1 MNDVTNSQENNIDF
15 DDISNKVLLVDDN
28 DNLLAS
34 IKRQFR
40 KQIKLETANSG
51 ALGLERIKNEGPYAV
66 VISDMQMPEMDG
78 ITFLSKVRELS
89 NQTIR
94 IMLTGNANLDVA
106 TDGINK
112 GSLFRFLTKPV
123 AKELLLSTI
132 MDGIEQYKLV
142 AEHEQL
148 FSIINKQNTQLKDLN
163 QNLEEKVNLR
173 TADLNKANET
183 LKKQN
188 IEVIMTFSKIIELR
202 PGIAKEHAVYG
213 VINMLKRLK
222 NDYPVNQVAI
232 IFDAKGKTF
241 RDEMFPDYKANR
253 PSMPDD
259 LRGQIAPLHELIKAL
274 GFPLIAIPGVEADDV
289 IGTFA
294 KQAEI
299 MGMDVVISTGDKDLA
314 QLVTKHISLIDTM
327 KNQALD
333 IAAVEEKFG
342 VLPEQII
349 DYLALV
355 GDTSDNVPGVPKVGP
370 KTAVK
375 WLKQHQNIANIIEK
389 ADEFTGKVGE
399 NLRSSIEQLRL
410 SYQLVTIKCDVL
422 IDKHKQ
428 LSESIEQLQLK
439 APDIDKIKQLY
450 SQLEFKNW
458 LAKLLEDEKIISILT
473 IYLIKYY

>member
-202 PGIAKEHAVYG
+202 PGIAKEHAKYIAQKASAIGEKMGMGKVEAQDTLIAGLLLQIGKMSLPERLITRPLMSLTSIERDDFRQHAVKGQALLAGLKHLNKPALYIRG
-213 VINMLKRLK
+213 QYERYNGAGSPDALIGDAIPLASRILAVIQ
-222 NDYPVNQVAI
+222 DYLSYTEGQMTGKKLLGRDVENTLLRN
-232 IFDAKGKTF
+232 KGKAY
-241 RDEMFPDYKANR
+241 DPQVV
-253 PSMPDD
+253 D
-259 LRGQIAPLHELIKAL
+259 LFLESITTNAGLGTHIVNCEWFELQPGMQIAEVKAYD
-274 GFPLIAIPGVEADDV
+274 AVYCKNQ
-289 IGTFA
+289 T
-294 KQAEI
+294 
-299 MGMDVVISTGDKDLA
+299 
-314 QLVTKHISLIDTM
+314 VTKKLI
-327 KNQALD
+327 
-333 IAAVEEKFG
+333 EE
-342 VLPEQII
+342 
-349 DYLALV
+349 
-355 GDTSDNVPGVPKVGP
+355 
-370 KTAVK
+370 
-375 WLKQHQNIANIIEK
+375 
-389 ADEFTGKVGE
+389 
-399 NLRSSIEQLRL
+399 
-410 SYQLVTIKCDVL
+410 
-422 IDKHKQ
+422 
-428 LSESIEQLQLK
+428 
-439 APDIDKIKQLY
+439 IKQLRKE
-450 SQLEFKNW
+450 SGDNLQVKVRVRNV
-458 LAKLLEDEKIISILT
+458 
-473 IYLIKYY
+473 